1 MRVGLLARARLPGD
15 TVGMATLGEAIDDF
29 LLHLRTERA
38 ASPHT
43 VAAYRRDLLRL
54 AAHVGAARPCDAWDR
69 NDLESLL
76 ITLNEPGVELGPR
89 SVARLLSAI
98 RSFGKWCL
106 RERLRDSNPADT
118 VSGPT
123 PGRPLPVVLS
133 PQQAATLMETP
144 DGDEPLA
151 LRDRAMLEL
160 LYASGLRVSELIAV
174 RLHELELERGVVRVT
189 GKGRKTRLVPLGDTA
204 RDAIQR
210 YLSLG
215 RPELIARATRN
226 GLRRLPDA
234 LFITA
239 RGGPLTRQA
248 FWKNLKRYALTSD
261 LPDATSP
268 HKLRHSFATHLLD
281 GGADLRSVQAMLG
294 HADIATTQIYTHV
307 SQRRLR
313 DAYDRAHP
321 LAGAEPTRRRKSA
334 RATA

>member
-1 MRVGLLARARLPGD
+1 MP
-15 TVGMATLGEAIDDF
+15 TLGEAIDAF
-29 LLHLRTERA
+29 LMHLRTERA

-43 VAAYRRDLLRL
+43 VAAYRRDLERL
-54 AAHVGAARPCDAWDR
+54 ARHVGPTMACDAWNR
-69 NDLESLL
+69 NDLEALL
-76 ITLNEPGVELGPR
+76 VTLNAPGVELAPR

-133 PQQAATLMETP
+133 PQQAAALVETP
-144 DGDEPLA
+144 DSDDPLA

-160 LYASGLRVSELIAV
+160 LYAAGLRVSELIGV

-189 GKGRKTRLVPLGDTA
+189 GKGRKTRLVPLGDAA
-204 RDAIQR
+204 RDAVMR

-226 GLRRLPDA
+226 GLRRLPDT

-239 RGGPLTRQA
+239 RGGPLTRQG
-248 FWKNLKRYALTSD
+248 FWKNLKRYALTIN

-313 DAYDRAHP
+313 DTYERAHP
-321 LAGAEPTRRRKSA
+321 LAAAAPTRKRGA
-334 RATA
+334 RAETA